1 MKINITRK
9 TKELEQ
15 EVFFKLFD
23 EFIHN
28 SSTGIRRK
36 KDGSRLSEGT
46 VGNYVTVKNSIQE
59 FCKKKNFKIRLFVDC
74 NLTPKEREKAFKYW
88 LKFYDRYT
96 SYLYYDRNDFDNVVG
111 FYIKNL
117 KVFMNYL
124 IAEKHL
130 MIGQYHKQFYC
141 EKQEIPVIA
150 LSTAQLN
157 YLIYDKTF
165 DQSLSGKLKVVRD
178 IFVFGCSVALRVSD
192 LLAVADKNI
201 EKRSNRYYLKVKSQ
215 KTSTYT
221 SVLLPD
227 YAVEIVKRY
236 SKKKNKTHKTLFPFI
251 SISYFNIQLK
261 VMAQNIPDNQEIKKI
276 REQRGKQVV
285 IYKCPEK
292 KIHYTLADHIT
303 THTMRRTAIT
313 NMLSLGMP
321 KNVVR
326 KISGHAPNSKEFF
339 RYVEFAQSTLDVETE
354 KYHEKMK
361 ELAEKSRIG

>member
-9 TKELEQ
+9 TKELEH

-23 EFIHN
+23 EFIHH
-28 SSTGIRRK
+28 SSSGIHRK

-46 VGNYVTVKNSIQE
+46 VGNYISTRNNIQK
-59 FCKKKNFKIRLFVDC
+59 FCDEKNFKIRLFIDC
-74 NLTPKEREKAFKYW
+74 NLTQKEREKAVKYW
-88 LKFYDRYT
+88 MKFYDKFT
-96 SYLYYDRNDFDNVVG
+96 SWMYYDQNNFDNVVG
-111 FYIKNL
+111 FYIKNI

-124 IAEKHL
+124 VAEKNL

-141 EKQEIPVIA
+141 EKQEIPVIV

-157 YLIYDKTF
+157 YLIHDKAF
-165 DQSLSGKLKVVRD
+165 EQSLSGKLKVIRD
-178 IFVFGCSVALRVSD
+178 VFVFGCCVALRVSD
-192 LLAVADKNI
+192 LLAVTDKNI
-201 EKRSNRYYLKVKSQ
+201 EKRENRYYLKVKSQ

-236 SKKKNKTHKTLFPFI
+236 GKRKEKNHKTLFPPM

-261 VMAQNIPDNQEIKKI
+261 AMAKNIPDNREIKKI

-285 IYKCPEK
+285 MYKCPEK
-292 KIHYTLADHIT
+292 KIHYTLSNSIT

-321 KNVVR
+321 ENVVR

-339 RYVEFAQSTLDVETE
+339 RYVEFAQSTLDDETE
-354 KYHEKMK
+354 KYHNKMK
-361 ELAEKSRIG
+361 ELAQK